1 MQLIH
6 LTPRGRVMS
15 GPRIAA
21 LLTCGV
27 LLIAGCRT
35 EPRAEG
41 PAPDDERDPAAT
53 QPHANARQRHAK
65 RAAAAAATTQPAS
78 ATTTTTVTVIV
89 SSASTTTPPINTAT
103 TQPSATA
110 ATQPT
115 TRPTTQPVTS
125 TQNAQTQPQGL
136 TQSPRR
142 VTADEGKSG
151 PSRSGPATD
160 AAGAAKSVKANVP
173 DASSAQSPRAAAS
186 VRVGEVGSDR
196 AGKASQS
203 SVAATLDG
211 GTSTSSVTTRPR
223 AIALTGPPVSS
234 DTSGAKQTTKPTAVR
249 IGLDSIV
256 AAPATATALPLMELR
271 GDVQSQSLPRL
282 QPQDRL
288 EALASLRASPSER
301 VALWHAGQTQG
312 IVLSREQAIERLQ
325 NAGDQRVV
333 VAAICSKDPSQW
345 DQLVKRATAEQVRA
359 AWLTENP
366 EQTQDSRARQAAR
379 AAQEEADR
387 KTRQQMSD
395 TFFRALLGPTD
406 SASTAAKT
414 SEPRPAQS
422 GATTQPAQPVR

>member
-1 MQLIH
+1 
-6 LTPRGRVMS
+6 MS

-21 LLTCGV
+21 LLIGGV

-35 EPRAEG
+35 EPRAEV
-41 PAPDDERDPAAT
+41 PAPDDESDPAAT
-53 QPHANARQRHAK
+53 QPQANARQRHAK
-65 RAAAAAATTQPAS
+65 RAAAAAATSQPAS
-78 ATTTTTVTVIV
+78 ATTVTTMTLIV
-89 SSASTTTPPINTAT
+89 SSASTTQPASTAT
-103 TQPSATA
+103 TQTSATA

-125 TQNAQTQPQGL
+125 TRNAQTQPQGL
-136 TQSPRR
+136 TQSARQ
-142 VTADEGKSG
+142 VTTDDGKSG
-151 PSRSGPATD
+151 PSASGPVTD

-211 GTSTSSVTTRPR
+211 GTSASSPTARPR
-223 AIALTGPPVSS
+223 AVAVAVPSIGS
-234 DTSGAKQTTKPTAVR
+234 DTSAAKQTAQPTAVR

-256 AAPATATALPLMELR
+256 AAPATTTVLPLVELS
-271 GDVQSQSLPRL
+271 GDVQSQSLRRL

-288 EALASLRASPSER
+288 EALASLRASSSER

-333 VAAICSKDPSQW
+333 VAAISSKDPSQW

-406 SASTAAKT
+406 SESTAAKT